1 VIVGPLVLQGYEGM
15 KQREAKLPPLNKWW
29 LTETVERIV
38 RLYEATNQPEKARVW
53 WERAKPKPPD
63 AAAASMK

>member
-1 VIVGPLVLQGYEGM
+1 M
-15 KQREAKLPPLNKWW
+15 KQREAKLPPLSKRR

-38 RLYEATNQPEKARVW
+38 RLYEAANQPEKARVW
-53 WERAKPKPPD
+53 RERAKPKPTD